1 MREVTEILKKQLE
14 RLSNASEDMLSFLF
28 CGVAL
33 QMIIFLLPILRQGI
47 SISLRSRPIVP

>member
-28 CGVAL
+28 SGVAL

-47 SISLRSRPIVP
+47 SISLRIAPIAP

>member
-28 CGVAL
+28 SGVAL
-33 QMIIFLLPILRQGI
+33 QMIIFLLPILRPGI
-47 SISLRSRPIVP
+47 SISLLIRPIVP